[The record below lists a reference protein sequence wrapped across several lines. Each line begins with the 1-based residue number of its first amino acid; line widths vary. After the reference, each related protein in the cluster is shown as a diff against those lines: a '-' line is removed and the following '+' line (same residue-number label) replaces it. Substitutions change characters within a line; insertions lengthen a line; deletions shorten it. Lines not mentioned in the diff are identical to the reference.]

1 MYITNRYGE
10 ILKYKSYDSG
20 RENGG
25 KKLMVYK
32 IKLVN
37 SGTKRCQAGIL
48 QHQMLLKINLI
59 IKTMFLSQL
68 NRPLNRFKLIFI
80 VNVITDCDH
89 CKYYLLQYFDCL
101 NDIYYN
107 ILSVYLL
114 FVGDVVVHHSCQVSM
129 LLFWIIVLN

>member
-10 ILKYKSYDSG
+10 SLKYKSYDSG

-68 NRPLNRFKLIFI
+68 NRPLNRLKLIFI

-89 CKYYLLQYFDCL
+89 CKYYLLQYFVC
-101 NDIYYN
+101 
-107 ILSVYLL
+107 L
-114 FVGDVVVHHSCQVSM
+114 FVICGRCCCTSFLSIKLPCFCFGS
-129 LLFWIIVLN
+129 LY